1 MNFIAVFV
9 FAPLHVFIHT
19 YITGS
24 PRAKKGIQAGNEG
37 VRGGGGEDKSEQ
49 QVDLR
54 SKLRKKGVVPMLQG
68 QIRDWE
74 PEIQAGQVTEVGRKE
89 SETDYKKN

>member
-1 MNFIAVFV
+1 MFSS
-9 FAPLHVFIHT
+9 IH
-19 YITGS
+19 ISQGVLE
-24 PRAKKGIQAGNEG
+24 PRKASRLGM
-37 VRGGGGEDKSEQ
+37 RGCGEGGGEDKSEQ